1 MANRFLSTPSQPTK
15 SMPKQWILGLSPA
28 AVLAANLVIAL
39 PSQAVEFPSTGD
51 RGAPSTTAGG
61 GTRDGWCDSSEWTPW
76 SVKALV
82 PENNVS
88 TFAGDQASLW
98 IHISPGFAQRPAE
111 LYIQNANTRERVYQQ
126 DIALA
131 SPEEDDILRMSLPSH
146 NEAGELLFE
155 TGQTYAW
162 EFAVICDHSDRSR
175 DYVIQG
181 HLEKLP
187 ESPALIARLATATL
201 QEQAEIYAEAALW
214 QETLQATEQL
224 QTVAPSQWTE
234 LLASVGLDSL
244 LYEQPSDSGATGS
257 EPTAPAGYSSTA
269 PNSDTAPNRAIESST
284 ILPTFR

>member
-1 MANRFLSTPSQPTK
+1 MANRSLSTPSQPIGSILK
-15 SMPKQWILGLSPA
+15 RWIVGLSPA
-28 AVLAANLVIAL
+28 AMLAASLVIAL

-98 IHISPGFAQRPAE
+98 IHMSPGFAQRPAE
-111 LYIQNANTRERVYQQ
+111 LYIQNADTRERVYQQ
-126 DIALA
+126 DMALA
-131 SPEEDDILRMSLPSH
+131 NPEEDDILRMSLPSH

-187 ESPALIARLATATL
+187 ENPELVARLATATL
-201 QEQAEIYAEAALW
+201 QEQAEIYAEAVLW
-214 QETLQATEQL
+214 QETLQAAEQL

-234 LLASVGLDSL
+234 LLASVGLGSL
-244 LYEQPSDSGATGS
+244 LYEQSSNPGLTGS
-257 EPTAPAGYSSTA
+257 ESAPPAGYSSTA
-269 PNSDTAPNRAIESST
+269 PNSGTESNRVVESNT
-284 ILPTFR
+284 LLPTFR

>member
-1 MANRFLSTPSQPTK
+1 MTNQFLSSPSQLFRSTLRR
-15 SMPKQWILGLSPA
+15 WTVGLSPA
-28 AVLAANLVIAL
+28 AVLAANLIIAL

-98 IHISPGFAQRPAE
+98 IHMSPGFAQRPAE
-111 LYIQNANTRERVYQQ
+111 LYIQNADTRERVYQQ
-126 DIALA
+126 NMALT
-131 SPEEDDILRMSLPSH
+131 SPEEDDILRLSLPSH

-187 ESPALIARLATATL
+187 ENPELIERLATANL

-224 QTVAPSQWTE
+224 QTVAPRQWTE

-244 LYEQPSDSGATGS
+244 LYEQSSNSDLTDS
-257 EPTAPAGYSSTA
+257 ESAAPADYPSTA
-269 PNSDTAPNRAIESST
+269 PSSSAESNRVVESNT
-284 ILPTFR
+284 LLPTFR